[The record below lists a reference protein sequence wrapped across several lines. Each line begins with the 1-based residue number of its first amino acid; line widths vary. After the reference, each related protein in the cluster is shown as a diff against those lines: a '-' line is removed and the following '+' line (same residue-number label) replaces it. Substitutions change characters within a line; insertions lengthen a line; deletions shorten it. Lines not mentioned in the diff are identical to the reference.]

1 MTKALGIGRPCGCWR
16 GCLDITSGMEDQLQI
31 RLQQRPWR
39 NPGFVRNF
47 ECALVI
53 AYRTLDAGE
62 ENLIPVQ
69 EAGIANPPINYICQY
84 AAGFVNSSFG
94 CPDTLSDDCQ
104 AVAPAIHLRR

>member
-1 MTKALGIGRPCGCWR
+1 
-16 GCLDITSGMEDQLQI
+16 MEDQLQI

-69 EAGIANPPINYICQY
+69 EAGIANPPIDYICQY